1 MPICGILKT
10 YEKRK
15 EVFYEYVYITILSSF
30 NGFIDPHVY
39 YILREVSKIHYGTAT
54 IKAIKH
60 VIDIFLCIGHI

>member
-1 MPICGILKT
+1 MPMCGILIT

-30 NGFIDPHVY
+30 NGFIDSQVRLY
-39 YILREVSKIHYGTAT
+39 TLRAPKIRYTAA
-54 IKAIKH
+54 IKLIKH